1 MHASKAPL
9 NKVVCEQTTL
19 ILSVQKSSRRCKLSI
34 TWPKSACF
42 HFQNMTKSKGSVRM
56 EDYRRNGI
64 KFVRR
69 DRLEI
74 VSAVISVAQEPSSLT
89 HIMYQVNL
97 SHKQMKEY
105 LRFMTGCGLIEE
117 CKNGRAV
124 NRKLLSYRATEKGNR
139 FLNLYCESLILL
151 HGEHLFN
158 GNGGRANAY
167 LRRYCMKNKLAFG
180 LRSLKPLGSKP
191 ERVRDVTL

>member
-1 MHASKAPL
+1 M
-9 NKVVCEQTTL
+9 T
-19 ILSVQKSSRRCKLSI
+19 SSE
-34 TWPKSACF
+34 
-42 HFQNMTKSKGSVRM
+42 GSVRV

-105 LRFMTGCGLIEE
+105 LSFMIGCRLIEE

-124 NRKLLSYRATEKGNR
+124 NRRLLIYRATEKGNK

-151 HGEHLFN
+151 HGELLFK
-158 GNGGRANAY
+158 GKSGLADAY
-167 LRRYCMKNKLAFG
+167 LRRYCTKNKLAFG
-180 LRSLKPLGSKP
+180 LGLLKSLGSKP
-191 ERVRDVTL
+191 ERVRDVTV